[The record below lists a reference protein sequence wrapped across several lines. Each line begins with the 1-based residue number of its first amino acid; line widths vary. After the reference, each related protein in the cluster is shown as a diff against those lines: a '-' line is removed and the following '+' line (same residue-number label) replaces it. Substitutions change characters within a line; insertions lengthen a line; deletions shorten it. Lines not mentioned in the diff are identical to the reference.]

1 MKVPIGFRRP
11 EPGESAEEFDQ
22 RVSTE
27 MTAAIALVKGA
38 GESEDPEAAP
48 DAAPEPGGE
57 A

>member
-1 MKVPIGFRRP
+1 VKVPIGFWRP